1 MHNNILELMINNSN
15 KTRIK
20 MARLVVL
27 GGGVS
32 GHTAASFASKWLGKK
47 HEVVVVTPNSKWN
60 WIPSNIWVGVGQME
74 VKDVTFDLAP
84 VYKKAG
90 ITYKQAKAIAIHP
103 EGKDSSSKP
112 FVVVES
118 THSDSLG
125 KKEEISYDYIINA
138 TGPKLNFGA
147 TPGLGEGSQLG
158 EHTVS
163 VCTAEHAKHASQ
175 ELTKIID
182 KMKAGKKQK
191 ILIGT
196 GHGMCTCQG
205 AAFEYIF
212 NVEHEVKKAGVRDM
226 ADIKWISNESFL
238 GDFGVGGLHM
248 KTMGYAVS
256 SRIFAESLFTERNV
270 GWIIGAHV
278 NKVEK
283 GKVSYELLDGSM
295 GEENFD
301 FSMLIPPFA
310 GVGLKAYA
318 KDNSDI
324 TDKIFAPNGFLKV
337 DANYGAGAYENW
349 KASDWPKTYQNPTY
363 KNMFAC
369 GIAFAPP
376 HPISK
381 PMSSPNG
388 TPINPTPPRT
398 GMPSGIM
405 GKTVARSICDKIL
418 KGEKSV
424 LKEASMATMGAAC
437 VASAGKGIFSGTAA
451 AMTIYPVVPDFE
463 KYGGTGRDTD
473 YTFGEIGLA
482 GHWIK
487 HLLHYMFIW
496 KAKLKAGWTLIPE

>member
-1 MHNNILELMINNSN
+1 
-15 KTRIK
+15 

-32 GHTAASFASKWLGKK
+32 GHTAATFAAEWLGSA

-60 WIPSNIWVGVGQME
+60 WIPSNIWVGVGQMTKE
-74 VKDVTFDLAP
+74 EVTFDLAP
-84 VYKKAG
+84 VYAKAG
-90 ITYKQAKAIAIHP
+90 IKYHQAKALGIHP
-103 EGKDSSSKP
+103 EGNETSNKP
-112 FVVVES
+112 YVVVES
-118 THSDSLG
+118 TEAGFEG
-125 KKEEISYDYIINA
+125 KIENIEYDYLINA
-138 TGPKLNFGA
+138 TGPKLNFAA
-147 TPGLGEGSQLG
+147 TPGLGDANGLG
-158 EHTVS
+158 EFTVS
-163 VCTAEHAKHASQ
+163 VCTADHAVHANE
-175 ELTKIID
+175 ELHKCIE
-182 KMKAGKKQK
+182 KMKKGERQK
-191 ILIGT
+191 FLIGT

-212 NVEHEVKKAGVRDM
+212 NIEHELKKAGVREM

-248 KTMGYAVS
+248 KAMGFAVS
-256 SRIFAESLFTERNV
+256 SKIFAESLFAERDV
-270 GWIIGAHV
+270 DWIIGAHV

-283 GKVSYELLDGSM
+283 GRVFYELLDGSM
-295 GEENFD
+295 GEEEFD

-310 GVGLKAYA
+310 GVGLKAINKA
-318 KDNSDI
+318 GEDI
-324 TDKIFAPNGFLKV
+324 TATIFAPNGFMKV
-337 DANYGAGAYENW
+337 DANYAAGAYENW
-349 KASDWPKTYQNPTY
+349 KASDWPSTYQNPTY
-363 KNMFAC
+363 GNLFAC

-405 GKTVARSICDKIL
+405 GKAVAHSVCDRIL
-418 KGEKSV
+418 KGPDAP
-424 LKEASMATMGAAC
+424 LHEASMAHMGAAC
-437 VASAGKGIFSGTAA
+437 VASAGKGLFTGTAA

-463 KYGGTGRDTD
+463 KYPGTGRDTE

-487 HLLHYMFIW
+487 HILHHLFIW
-496 KAKLKAGWTLIPE
+496 KAKLKPGWTLIPE

>member
-1 MHNNILELMINNSN
+1 
-15 KTRIK
+15 
-20 MARLVVL
+20 MARLIVL

-32 GHTAASFASKWLGKK
+32 GHTAATFAAKWLGSA

-60 WIPSNIWVGVGQME
+60 WIPSNIWVGVGQMTPE
-74 VKDVTFDLAP
+74 DVTFDLAP

-90 ITYKQAKAIAIHP
+90 ITYKQAKAVSIHP
-103 EGKDSSSKP
+103 NGKEGSDKE
-112 FVVVES
+112 FVTIEFTDVANA
-118 THSDSLG
+118 G
-125 KKEEISYDYIINA
+125 KTEELEYDYLINA

-147 TPGLGEGSQLG
+147 TPGLGEGSNLG

-163 VCTAEHAKHASQ
+163 VCTADHAHHASH
-175 ELTKIID
+175 ELEKCIK
-182 KMKAGKKQK
+182 KMKEGQRQK
-191 ILIGT
+191 FLIGT

-212 NVEHEVKKAGVRDM
+212 NIEHELSKAGVRDL

-256 SRIFAESLFTERNV
+256 SKIFAESLFTERGV
-270 GWIIGAHV
+270 DWIIGAHV
-278 NKVEK
+278 NKVEA

-295 GEENFD
+295 GEEEFD

-310 GVGLKAYA
+310 GVGIKAID
-318 KDNSDI
+318 KDGSDI
-324 TDKIFAPNGFLKV
+324 TDTIFAPNGFLKV
-337 DANYGAGAYENW
+337 DANYAAGAYENW

-363 KNMFAC
+363 ENIFAC

-376 HPISK
+376 HTISK

-388 TPINPTPPRT
+388 TAINPTPPRT

-405 GKTVARSICDKIL
+405 GKTVAHSICDRIL
-418 KGEKSV
+418 KGKDAP
-424 LKEASMATMGAAC
+424 LHEASMAEMGAAC
-437 VASAGKGIFSGTAA
+437 VASAGKGIFDGTAA

-463 KYGGTGRDTD
+463 KYPGTGRDTD

-487 HLLHYMFIW
+487 HILHYLFLW
-496 KAKLKAGWTLIPE
+496 KAKLKMGWTMIPE